1 VSAGLNCTY
10 NAIPQKK
17 GPKGSRAKVLSELR
31 ENQRQS
37 QLAPGSR
44 HGLLSRSMSPAAF
57 SRSPA
62 LLSPEIL
69 DPCIQYYFTNLYPTQ
84 PILHRQRVQEAVM
97 QMEHSIEAYCKMS
110 AFCAY
115 VLFQPNMIL
124 PTNSRFGADFS
135 ALGLGHLLL
144 EEAISVRKSYEYFE
158 NPTIMTVYTSFY
170 LFCSYFCLDRQNA
183 AWTYLRQALTF
194 AHVMGLH
201 EEETYRDD
209 DIIDASRKRRM
220 FWTLFMAER

>member
-1 VSAGLNCTY
+1 
-10 NAIPQKK
+10 
-17 GPKGSRAKVLSELR
+17 
-31 ENQRQS
+31 
-37 QLAPGSR
+37 
-44 HGLLSRSMSPAAF
+44 
-57 SRSPA
+57 
-62 LLSPEIL
+62 
-69 DPCIQYYFTNLYPTQ
+69 
-84 PILHRQRVQEAVM
+84 M
-97 QMEHSIEAYCKMS
+97 QMDHSVEAYCKLS

-124 PTNSRFGADFS
+124 PANSRFGTDFS

-144 EEAISVRKSYEYFE
+144 EEAIRVRKSYEYFE

-170 LFCSYFCLDRQNA
+170 LFCSYFCLDKQNA

-209 DIIDASRKRRM
+209 DDIIDASRKRRM
-220 FWTLFMAER
+220 FWTLFMAERYVVEI